1 MCILAGVGAP
11 CMCIRGLGN
20 GKDGW
25 YLLSLR
31 GQSANAAEKNERERV
46 VERLVMYY

>member
-20 GKDGW
+20 GKDGR
-25 YLLSLR
+25 YLLLLS
-31 GQSANAAEKNERERV
+31 GQSENTAEKNERERI